1 MALTPSWTRAF
12 QVCSNFLMNL
22 GTDGAQTVSPL
33 AQCQSGRQ
41 GSEDPLEQH

>member
-22 GTDGAQTVSPL
+22 GTNRRTQKESLLPKTGLGGTWP
-33 AQCQSGRQ
+33 G
-41 GSEDPLEQH
+41 

>member
-22 GTDGAQTVSPL
+22 GTNRRAQKVSLLPGAELGGTWP
-33 AQCQSGRQ
+33 G
-41 GSEDPLEQH
+41 